1 MPRYKEPFT
10 IFPRKLKSGRKV
22 YYYRVYDNNGNR
34 CAARSTGQTNKT
46 LAKNYCTNLLS
57 KGLLYS
63 GSSVAFCLY
72 AKDFFADNSMW
83 MHDKRLS
90 SNGKEQA
97 VSINTLKAYR
107 HNNDDIL
114 IPYFNE
120 TKLRDITPYQ
130 IKQFRADMIQKGF
143 SNSAINLA
151 CSCLKIIL
159 SYALADKLIT
169 TDPFTSIK
177 QMYTNAKVK
186 CSFTEQE
193 LFKIFHSEWNN
204 SERKIFALTA
214 AVTGMRIGE
223 ISAIRR
229 ETLFENYIDVKDQ
242 LSNGDYIPVKDGEKR
257 KVRICPKVYDMLKS
271 CILRNRGIAFSENQD
286 TYRQFFYTVAGLTSF
301 VRQKRK
307 ISFHSLRHFFN
318 TYLITNGIS
327 EIKVKSIMGHSS
339 GKGSM
344 TERYTNFLPEHF
356 DDIADLQEKL
366 LISFGVK

>member
-10 IFPRKLKSGRKV
+10 VFPRTLKSGRKV

-46 LAKNYCTNLLS
+46 LAKNYCSDLLA

-72 AKDFFADNSMW
+72 AKDFFSDNSMW
-83 MHDKRLS
+83 MHDKKLS

-97 VSINTLKAYR
+97 VSVNTLKAYR

-114 IPYFNE
+114 IPYFKE
-120 TKLRDITPYQ
+120 TKLRDISPYQ
-130 IKQFRADMIQKGF
+130 IKQFRADMIERGF

-169 TDPFTSIK
+169 TDPFASIK
-177 QMYTNAKVK
+177 QMYTNAKARS
-186 CSFTEQE
+186 SFTEQE
-193 LFKIFHSEWNN
+193 LIKVFHSDWTN
-204 SERKIFALTA
+204 SERKTFVLVA
-214 AVTGMRIGE
+214 AVVGMRIGE

-229 ETLFENYIDVKDQ
+229 ETLFEDYIDVRDQ
-242 LSNGDYIPVKDGEKR
+242 FCNGDYIPVKDGEKR
-257 KVRICPKVYDMLKS
+257 KVRICPTIYKMLKQ
-271 CILRNRGIAFSENQD
+271 CINRNGGVAFIENQD
-286 TYRQFFYTVAGLTSF
+286 TYRQAFYNIAGLTTK
-301 VRQKRK
+301 VRQERK
-307 ISFHSLRHFFN
+307 VSFHSLRHFCN
-318 TYLITNGIS
+318 TYLITNGIA

-356 DDIADLQEKL
+356 NDVSELQEKL
-366 LISFGVK
+366 LKMFIN